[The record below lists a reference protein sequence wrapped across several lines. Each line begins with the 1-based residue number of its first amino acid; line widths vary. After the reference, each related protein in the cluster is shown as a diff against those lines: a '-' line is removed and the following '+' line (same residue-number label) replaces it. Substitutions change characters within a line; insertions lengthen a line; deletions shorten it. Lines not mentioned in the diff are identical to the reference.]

1 MHPYDIIDPY
11 DIIRMPHND
20 TVHNSQQNLL
30 FVGVMTAKPFLA
42 GRARAVYDT
51 WGRDVPGRIAFFSS
65 EGSRSAHLPVI
76 ALPGVD
82 DRYPPQKKSFM
93 MLHYMYEHYI
103 DRFEWFARTDDDVY
117 INTEKLERLLRSVDS
132 SKPQFI
138 GQAGKGNSEE
148 FGLLSLE
155 FDENFCMGGPGV
167 ILSRETLRRVAPHI
181 PTCLRNLYSTHEDVE
196 IGRCVQKFAGIP
208 CTWNYEMQ
216 SILRHNS
223 SGKYAFTGS
232 LRSKEIHTAITLH
245 PVKMAPLM
253 YRLHAYMLGRRAQQ
267 LRQEALQLH
276 RDIAAMSVLLRERGA
291 EQAQQTAASRDDADS
306 AAGVELIGGVPVFPH
321 GPERPERYLGDHR
334 VLGKAPNLKKH
345 TPGRSEE
352 LQAWQFIARS
362 LYAADQSNPKRKID
376 TALREGLDDVIGEVM
391 ESINNF
397 SRQRG
402 RIIEFRELLYGYSRV
417 NALYG
422 HDLVLDL
429 LLIYKKYRG
438 KKMTVPVRRHLYVQR
453 AFTEVFVREVEGTD
467 GWRSDDA
474 GLMPAVF
481 EDSDTVGNGAD
492 GAGADSDR
500 IAALSARVKNLW
512 NTGVGRFADLT
523 RSGGPNAGPADA
535 EAAKPFVNG
544 VESKKK
550 IVFVLSL
557 SGRFATFIR
566 FLRNYREVCT
576 SDERDSGEN
585 ID

>member
-1 MHPYDIIDPY
+1 
-11 DIIRMPHND
+11 MPHND
-20 TVHNSQQNLL
+20 TVHNSQLNLL
-30 FVGVMTAKPFLA
+30 FVGVMTAKPFLG

-51 WGRDVPGRIAFFSS
+51 WGKDVPGRIAFFSS
-65 EGSRSAHLPVI
+65 EGSRSDHLPVI
-76 ALPGVD
+76 ALSGVD

-223 SGKYAFTGS
+223 SGRYAFTGS

-253 YRLHAYMLGRRAQQ
+253 YRLHAYMQGRRAQQ

-276 RDIAAMSVLLRERGA
+276 RDIAAMKVLLS
-291 EQAQQTAASRDDADS
+291 EQLQTGQQEHYRADDDSS
-306 AAGVELIGGVPVFPH
+306 AAAAGMELVAGVPVFPH
-321 GPERPERYLGDHR
+321 GPERPDSYLGDHR

-345 TPGRSEE
+345 TPVRSEE
-352 LQAWQFIARS
+352 LQPWQFIGRS

-453 AFTEVFVREVEGTD
+453 AFTDVFVREVSAD
-467 GWRSDDA
+467 GWLSDDA
-474 GLMPAVF
+474 GLVAV
-481 EDSDTVGNGAD
+481 DGSDTGGNDVDD
-492 GAGADSDR
+492 GDSSDADSDR
-500 IAALSARVKNLW
+500 MAALSARVKNLW
-512 NTGVGRFADLT
+512 NTGVGKIADLT
-523 RSGGPNAGPADA
+523 KNGISA
-535 EAAKPFVNG
+535 VNVERVKLSTG
-544 VESKKK
+544 VEMKKK
-550 IVFVLSL
+550 VVFVLSL
-557 SGRFATFIR
+557 SGRFSTFVR
-566 FLRNYREVCT
+566 FLRNYREV
-576 SDERDSGEN
+576 GFVL
-585 ID
+585 